1 MDYDLRYVIL
11 DSNLIFNIIEMKSD
25 KEEDFFTKLEASILD
40 EGFRN
45 PILVRCGWYPVESF
59 SFASKSWCDQTRSN
73 LPKEMKE
80 DSKKI
85 LVSYNSGGSRLWVAQ
100 KHKLKI
106 PCLIA
111 DFIGRFSDEQL
122 VKKTEKDALRFF
134 KDMPHR
140 LKVGSRGVT
149 VQNLPQVHLEEK

>member
-11 DSNLIFNIIEMKSD
+11 DSNLIFNLIGIESN
-25 KEEDFFTKLEASILD
+25 KEEDFFTKLEESILD

-45 PILVRCGWYPVESF
+45 PILVRCGWHPVESF
-59 SFASKSWCDQTRSN
+59 AFGLKGWCRQLESK
-73 LPKEMKE
+73 LPLEMQE

-100 KHKLKI
+100 KHNLKI

-134 KDMPHR
+134 KDKPYR
-140 LKVGSRGVT
+140 LTINSRGAM
-149 VQNLPQVHLEEK
+149 VQNLPQVHLEGK